1 MIGPESGANLPEA
14 AQAEFPMRGLAK
26 ELSKQEFAETAER
39 TLREYG
45 VASILTFYRTI
56 REGRGKEILGT
67 VSERGSETE
76 IGLESNT
83 EHMFVNMCNANQL
96 PVFIIGEHHSYKSP
110 QTNGIEPKHIA
121 LFDALD
127 DTREYEQGGQGQQ
140 GLPAPL
146 WTAGS
151 IYSLEGNPVVGII
164 VNMKEKK
171 MYVSANGKNSLVD
184 LETNEEKEIKPS
196 ERTSIKD
203 KGFCLATYLG
213 EPKYALSFFK
223 NFSEVEEALMEADN
237 DAVNQPHTGS
247 FIYGPMAEGNVDAY
261 LIAREPISEQLPG
274 WAFAQVAGFTAW
286 EINPKDGS
294 YKEIKH
300 DLNSFKENP
309 SEYRKGRMPVYLV
322 TRSDQVRD
330 EIIALIVKG
339 HKKQEFQKI
348 KDLFI
353 STRTEEFE
361 IFRASR
367 KSQDSSGN

>member
-247 FIYGPMAEGNVDAY
+247 FIYGPMAEGNVD
-261 LIAREPISEQLPG
+261 ISEQLPG

>member
-1 MIGPESGANLPEA
+1 
-14 AQAEFPMRGLAK
+14 
-26 ELSKQEFAETAER
+26 
-39 TLREYG
+39 
-45 VASILTFYRTI
+45 
-56 REGRGKEILGT
+56 
-67 VSERGSETE
+67 
-76 IGLESNT
+76 
-83 EHMFVNMCNANQL
+83 
-96 PVFIIGEHHSYKSP
+96 
-110 QTNGIEPKHIA
+110 
-121 LFDALD
+121 
-127 DTREYEQGGQGQQ
+127 
-140 GLPAPL
+140 
-146 WTAGS
+146 
-151 IYSLEGNPVVGII
+151 LEGNPVVGII